1 MVSYVNPDPSQ
12 EHSSAVGEVGAH
24 PGPQVGLGGLG
35 TIFPESLQVGG
46 LSRKRESCSL
56 NSLPEIGNNTNVIIE
71 IPPFH

>member
-24 PGPQVGLGGLG
+24 PGPQLGLGGQEPSSQKG
-35 TIFPESLQVGG
+35 
-46 LSRKRESCSL
+46 RESCSL
-56 NSLPEIGNNTNVIIE
+56 NSVPEIGNNANVIIE